1 MKMDV
6 VQVDVRNCLLALPM
20 FNEFSKPAYDELVK
34 HSRLRHMD
42 RGNMVFRS
50 GDACEEFH
58 FLIDG
63 QVKLYVVSS
72 AGHEKVIEMVGPGHS
87 FEEATMFTDQ
97 PHPLNAQALNDI
109 VLISI
114 KKQVIFEEI
123 ARTPRFS
130 IHMLSNISHRVQS
143 LLRDIEGY
151 SLNSGMQRL
160 IDYLLTDFQEDH
172 ILIQGIASVYL
183 PASKAT
189 IASRLSLTPEY
200 FSRVLH
206 ELETEKLIEIDK
218 RVIRILDSQRLAR
231 YGKED
236 HFSTTKKQ

>member
-20 FNEFSKPAYDELVK
+20 FNEFSRPAYDELVK
-34 HSRLRHMD
+34 SSRIRRID
-42 RGNMVFRS
+42 RGHMVFRS
-50 GDACEEFH
+50 GDSCEEFH

-63 QVKLYVVSS
+63 QVKLYISS
-72 AGHEKVIEMVGPGHS
+72 LTGNEKVVEMVGPGHS
-87 FEEATMFTDQ
+87 FEEATMFTGK
-97 PHPLNAQALNDI
+97 PHSLNAQAMNDI

-114 KKQVIFEEI
+114 KKQSIFDEI
-123 ARTPRFS
+123 TREPHFS
-130 IHMLSNISHRVQS
+130 LHMLSNISRRVQN

-151 SLNSGMQRL
+151 SLNTGMQRL
-160 IDYLLTDFQEDH
+160 IDYLLNDLQEDH
-172 ILIQGIASVYL
+172 ILTQGVVSVYL

-206 ELETEKLIEIDK
+206 ELESEELIEINK
-218 RVIRILDSQRLAR
+218 RVIRIFDIQRLAR
-231 YGKED
+231 YGNEE
-236 HFSTTKKQ
+236 HLSPAKKK

>member
-20 FNEFSKPAYDELVK
+20 FSELSKPAYDELVK
-34 HSRLRHMD
+34 HSRLRRID

-63 QVKLYVVSS
+63 QVKLYVVSL
-72 AGHEKVIEMVGPGHS
+72 AGHEKVIDMVGSGRS
-87 FEEATMFTDQ
+87 FDEATMFTDQ
-97 PHPLNAQALNDI
+97 PHSLNAQALNDI
-109 VLISI
+109 VLMSI
-114 KKQVIFEEI
+114 KKQAIFEEI
-123 ARTPRFS
+123 ARAPHFS
-130 IHMLSNISHRVQS
+130 MHMLSNISHRVQN

-160 IDYLLTDFQEDH
+160 IDYLLTDLQEDH
-172 ILIQGIASVYL
+172 ILIQGVISVYL

-206 ELETEKLIEIDK
+206 ELENEELIEIDK
-218 RVIRILDSQRLAR
+218 RVIRILDTQRLAR
-231 YGKED
+231 YGNENY
-236 HFSTTKKQ
+236 FPTAKKQ